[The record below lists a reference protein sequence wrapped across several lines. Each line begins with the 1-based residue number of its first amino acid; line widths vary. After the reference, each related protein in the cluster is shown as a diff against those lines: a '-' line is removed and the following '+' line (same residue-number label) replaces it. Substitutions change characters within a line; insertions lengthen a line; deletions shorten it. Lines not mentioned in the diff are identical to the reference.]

1 MAENHITTRQMDF
14 IEFMIA
20 NPLKTAKELCKE
32 YGLSNNTYS
41 TWRRQPKFKE
51 YLSKRLQEK
60 WKDNELMAQATIEQL
75 ARDGDFKAAKYILDS
90 LGYAP
95 VQKVQA
101 EVQNSITINVEE

>member
-1 MAENHITTRQMDF
+1 MAENPLSVRQMDF

-32 YGLSNNTYS
+32 FKLSNNTYA
-41 TWRRQPKFKE
+41 TWRKQPKFKE

-95 VQKVQA
+95 VQKIQA

>member
-20 NPLKTAKELCKE
+20 NPLKTAKELCQE

-41 TWRRQPKFKE
+41 AWRRQPKFKE

>member
-20 NPLKTAKELCKE
+20 NPLKTAKELCQE

-95 VQKVQA
+95 VQKIQA

>member
-1 MAENHITTRQMDF
+1 MAENHITVRQMDF

-20 NPLKTAKELCKE
+20 NPLKTGKQLCKE
-32 YGLSNNTYS
+32 YGLSNNTYA
-41 TWRRQPKFKE
+41 TWRQQPKFQK
-51 YLSKRLQEK
+51 YLAERLKEK

-95 VQKVQA
+95 VQKIQA
-101 EVQNSITINVEE
+101 EVETSITVNIEE

>member
-1 MAENHITTRQMDF
+1 MAENPLSVRQMDF

-32 YGLSNNTYS
+32 FKLSNNTYS
-41 TWRRQPKFKE
+41 TWRKQPKFKE

-95 VQKVQA
+95 VQKIQA

>member
-41 TWRRQPKFKE
+41 TWRKQPKFKE

-101 EVQNSITINVEE
+101 EVQTSITINVEE

>member
-1 MAENHITTRQMDF
+1 MAENPLTVRQMDF

-20 NPLKTAKELCKE
+20 NPLKTGKELCKE
-32 YGLSNNTYS
+32 FKLSNNTYAA
-41 TWRRQPKFKE
+41 WRKQPKFKE

-95 VQKVQA
+95 VQKIQA

>member
-20 NPLKTAKELCKE
+20 NPLITGKELCKE

-41 TWRRQPKFKE
+41 AWRRQPKFKE

-60 WKDNELMAQATIEQL
+60 WKDNEFMAQATIEQL

>member
-20 NPLKTAKELCKE
+20 NPLKTAKELCQE

-101 EVQNSITINVEE
+101 EVQTSITINVEE

>member
-1 MAENHITTRQMDF
+1 MAENPLSVRQMDF

-32 YGLSNNTYS
+32 FKLSNNTYS
-41 TWRRQPKFKE
+41 TWRKQPKFKE

-95 VQKVQA
+95 VQKIQA
-101 EVQNSITINVEE
+101 EVQTSITINVEE

>member
-75 ARDGDFKAAKYILDS
+75 TRDGDFKAAKYILDS

-95 VQKVQA
+95 VQKIQA
-101 EVQNSITINVEE
+101 EVKTDTVVEIIE

>member
-41 TWRRQPKFKE
+41 TWRKQPKFKE

-75 ARDGDFKAAKYILDS
+75 ARMVILRLQNTYS
-90 LGYAP
+90 IVLGMRQFRKSKRKLRRTP
-95 VQKVQA
+95 
-101 EVQNSITINVEE
+101 

>member
-20 NPLKTAKELCKE
+20 NPLKTAKELCQE

-60 WKDNELMAQATIEQL
+60 WKDNELMAQATLEQL

-101 EVQNSITINVEE
+101 EVQNSITVNIEE

>member
-20 NPLKTAKELCKE
+20 NPLKTAKELCQE

>member
-14 IEFMIA
+14 IEFMIS
-20 NPLKTAKELCKE
+20 NPLKTGKELCKE

-41 TWRRQPKFKE
+41 AWRRQPKFKE

-101 EVQNSITINVEE
+101 DVQNSITKNVEE

>member
-20 NPLKTAKELCKE
+20 NPLKTAKELCQE

-75 ARDGDFKAAKYILDS
+75 ARDGDFKAAKYIRDS

-95 VQKVQA
+95 VQKIQA

>member
-60 WKDNELMAQATIEQL
+60 W
-75 ARDGDFKAAKYILDS
+75 
-90 LGYAP
+90 
-95 VQKVQA
+95 
-101 EVQNSITINVEE
+101 

>member
-1 MAENHITTRQMDF
+1 MAENPLSVRQIDF
-14 IEFMIA
+14 IEFMMA

-32 YGLSNNTYS
+32 FKLSNNTYS
-41 TWRRQPKFKE
+41 TWRKQPKFKE

-95 VQKVQA
+95 VQKIQA
-101 EVQNSITINVEE
+101 EVKTDTIVEIIE

>member
-1 MAENHITTRQMDF
+1 MAENHITTRHMHC
-14 IEFMIA
+14 IASMIA

-41 TWRRQPKFKE
+41 AWRRQPKFKE

-101 EVQNSITINVEE
+101 EVQNSITVNIEE

>member
-1 MAENHITTRQMDF
+1 MAENPLSVRQMDF

-32 YGLSNNTYS
+32 FKLSNNTYS
-41 TWRRQPKFKE
+41 TWRKQPKFKE

>member
-1 MAENHITTRQMDF
+1 MAENPLSVRQMDF

-32 YGLSNNTYS
+32 FKLSNNTYS
-41 TWRRQPKFKE
+41 TWRKQPKFKE

-60 WKDNELMAQATIEQL
+60 WKDDELMAQATIEQL

-95 VQKVQA
+95 VQKIQA

>member
-75 ARDGDFKAAKYILDS
+75 ARDGDFKAAKCILDS

-95 VQKVQA
+95 VQKIQA
-101 EVQNSITINVEE
+101 EVKTDTVVEIIE

>member
-41 TWRRQPKFKE
+41 TWRKQPKFKE

-95 VQKVQA
+95 VQKIQA

>member
-14 IEFMIA
+14 IEFMIS
-20 NPLKTAKELCKE
+20 NPLKTGKERCKE
-32 YGLSNNTYS
+32 FGLGNNTYS
-41 TWRRQPKFKE
+41 AWRRQPKFKE

-95 VQKVQA
+95 VQKIQA